1 MTYRFLFPMLTVLCT
16 VALGQ
21 VVHPPAEVPPSLSTI
36 PVPQPPPQKLAE
48 YVSDPAKLAVLGK
61 ALFWDMQLGSDGV
74 QACASCHYNAGADS
88 RFINQVNPG
97 SDGAFQFV
105 PGPNQPL
112 SASRFPLTGNDRVG
126 SQGVYP
132 RTFKDIDPN
141 GGPDLFDGPNPADTI
156 FQVNGKSVRRVEP
169 RNTTSVINAA
179 FTHRNFWDGRASH
192 FFNGR
197 NPFGDLVPA
206 L

>member
-1 MTYRFLFPMLTVLCT
+1 MTNRIVFPAIVMLCA
-16 VALGQ
+16 VAAAQ
-21 VVHPPAEVPPSLSTI
+21 IVHPPAPVPSSLSSV

-48 YVSDPAKLAVLGK
+48 YVSDPAKLALLGK

-105 PGPNQPL
+105 SGPNQPL
-112 SASRFPLTGNDRVG
+112 SAASFPLAGNDRVG

-132 RTFKDIDPN
+132 RTFKETGRLPLLP
-141 GGPDLFDGPNPADTI
+141 G
-156 FQVNGKSVRRVEP
+156 
-169 RNTTSVINAA
+169 A
-179 FTHRNFWDGRASH
+179 FHHPGN
-192 FFNGR
+192 
-197 NPFGDLVPA
+197 
-206 L
+206 